1 MNDPAPAIVAVRPM
15 QRADVDAFAGW
26 GRSADPLDAPYEIP
40 PLDRA
45 AADSLWRF
53 LSTRP
58 AERRPYAGLVDGRF
72 AAQLLVRATG
82 DPAAVDLGIT
92 LDPALRGRG
101 LGTRIL
107 LALADE
113 LRTRAGVRRLTLDVA
128 AYNTRAQR
136 AYRAAG
142 FLPRGER
149 YGPPDPGIDLA
160 ALAAAGGTAAER
172 LAGHTA
178 VIDGVW
184 CVRIIHMERILA
196 VEHAT
201 EHTHA

>member
-1 MNDPAPAIVAVRPM
+1 M
-15 QRADVDAFAGW
+15 QRGDVDAFASW
-26 GRSADPLDAPYEIP
+26 GRSSDPLDAPYEIP

-72 AAQLLVRATG
+72 AAQVLVRSTS
-82 DPAAVDLGIT
+82 DPAVADLGIT

-101 LGTRIL
+101 YGTRIL
-107 LALADE
+107 LALAGD
-113 LRTRAGVRRLTLDVA
+113 LRVRAGIRRLTLDVA
-128 AYNTRAQR
+128 GYNVRAQR

-149 YGPPDPGIDLA
+149 YGAPDPGIDLA
-160 ALAAAGGTAAER
+160 ALAAAGGTAAAQ

-196 VEHAT
+196 VEHSA

>member
-1 MNDPAPAIVAVRPM
+1 MNDAARPIVAVRPM
-15 QRADVDAFAGW
+15 QRGDVDAFAGW

-58 AERRPYAGLVDGRF
+58 AERRPYAGLVAGRF
-72 AAQLLVRATG
+72 AAQLMVRTG
-82 DPAAVDLGIT
+82 TDPAVADLGIT

-101 LGTRIL
+101 FGTRIL
-107 LALADE
+107 LALGDD
-113 LRTRAGVRRLTLDVA
+113 LRAHAGIRRLTLDVA
-128 AYNTRAQR
+128 AYNIRAQR

-160 ALAAAGGTAAER
+160 ELAAAGGTTAEV

-196 VEHAT
+196 VEYSP

>member
-1 MNDPAPAIVAVRPM
+1 MNDAARPIVAVRPM
-15 QRADVDAFAGW
+15 QRGDVDAFATW
-26 GRSADPLDAPYEIP
+26 GRSDDPLDAPYELP

-58 AERRPYAGLVDGRF
+58 AQRRPYAGLVDGRF
-72 AAQLLVRATG
+72 AAQIIVRLGAE
-82 DPAAVDLGIT
+82 PAAADIGIT

-107 LALADE
+107 LALGEE
-113 LRTRAGVRRLTLDVA
+113 LRTRAEIRRLTLDVA
-128 AYNTRAQR
+128 AYNLRAQR
-136 AYRAAG
+136 AYRSAG

-149 YGPPDPGIDLA
+149 YGPPDPGIDLRALVA
-160 ALAAAGGTAAER
+160 ASGSSAER

-184 CVRIIHMERILA
+184 CVRIIHMERPLA
-196 VEHAT
+196 AESFA
-201 EHTHA
+201 EHTHV

>member
-1 MNDPAPAIVAVRPM
+1 MNDDARAIVAVRPM
-15 QRADVDAFAGW
+15 QRGDVDAFAGW
-26 GRSADPLDAPYEIP
+26 GRSTDPLDAPYELP

-72 AAQLLVRATG
+72 AAHLLVRPSP
-82 DPAAVDLGIT
+82 DAAAADLGIT

-101 LGTRIL
+101 FGTRIVR
-107 LALADE
+107 ALAEE
-113 LRTRAGVRRLTLDVA
+113 LRAHAGVRRLTLDVA
-128 AYNTRAQR
+128 AYNVRAQR

-142 FLPRGER
+142 FLPRSER
-149 YGPPDPGIDLA
+149 FGPPDPGIDLEALTATGGPA
-160 ALAAAGGTAAER
+160 ADL

-184 CVRIIHMERILA
+184 CVRIIHMERLLA
-196 VEHAT
+196 VELAT
-201 EHTHA
+201 EPTHA

>member
-1 MNDPAPAIVAVRPM
+1 MNDTARPIVAVRPM
-15 QRADVDAFAGW
+15 QRGDVDAFAAW
-26 GRSADPLDAPYEIP
+26 GRSTDPLDAPYELP

-58 AERRPYAGLVDGRF
+58 AERRPYAGLIDGRF
-72 AAQLLVRATG
+72 AAQLMVRTTA
-82 DPAAVDLGIT
+82 DPVAFDLGIT
-92 LDPALRGRG
+92 LDPAVRGQG
-101 LGTRIL
+101 FGTRIL
-107 LALADE
+107 LALAED
-113 LRTRAGVRRLTLDVA
+113 LRERAGTRRLTLDVA
-128 AYNTRAQR
+128 GYNIRAQR

-142 FLPRGER
+142 FTPRGER

-160 ALAAAGGTAAER
+160 ALAAAGGPAAQA

-196 VEHAT
+196 VERPT
-201 EHTHA
+201 ESTHA

>member
-1 MNDPAPAIVAVRPM
+1 MNDAARPIVAVRPM
-15 QRADVDAFAGW
+15 QRDDVDAFAGW

-53 LSTRP
+53 LSSRP
-58 AERRPYAGLVDGRF
+58 AERRPYAGLIDGRF
-72 AAQLLVRATG
+72 AAQLLVRTAS
-82 DPAAVDLGIT
+82 DPAVADLGIT

-101 LGTRIL
+101 FGTRIL
-107 LALADE
+107 LALAEE
-113 LRTRAGVRRLTLDVA
+113 LRACAGIARLTLDVA
-128 AYNTRAQR
+128 AYNVRAQR
-136 AYRAAG
+136 AYRSAG

-160 ALAAAGGTAAER
+160 ALAAAGGATAQQ

-184 CVRIIHMERILA
+184 CVRIIQMERTLA
-196 VEHAT
+196 ARHPI

>member
-1 MNDPAPAIVAVRPM
+1 MNDAARPIVAVRPM
-15 QRADVDAFAGW
+15 QRGDVDAFAGW

-40 PLDRA
+40 ALDRA

-58 AERRPYAGLVDGRF
+58 AQRRPYAGLVDGRF
-72 AAQLLVRATG
+72 AAQLIVRTTL
-82 DPAAVDLGIT
+82 DPAAADIGIT

-107 LALADE
+107 LALADD
-113 LRTRAGVRRLTLDVA
+113 LRSRAGLDRLTLDVA
-128 AYNTRAQR
+128 AYNVRAQR

-142 FLPRGER
+142 FLPMGER

-160 ALAAAGGTAAER
+160 ALAAANGDAAR
-172 LAGHTA
+172 QLAGHTA

-196 VEHAT
+196 ARHPT
-201 EHTHA
+201 ESTHA